1 MVFDEFGKVL
11 LDTNPGL
18 QPFGFAG
25 GLYDKDT
32 GLVRFG
38 ARDYDAETGRWTA
51 KDPIGFAGSSVNLYE
66 YTFNDPI
73 NFIDPT
79 GTQYVEALQWVGQ
92 LGSAAY
98 VKLAYLCNQLALSAN
113 EAWALYGDKLLNMA
127 QASWEELKQLA
138 EKQQCEGNNSS
149 SNNNQD
155 PNKKKDG
162 MSKNQQVQQKQVR
175 DITNYLKN
183 KGVDVNKY
191 RQEIHNLLHGNN
203 YNYQEALQAA
213 KQYFNVN

>member
-1 MVFDEFGKVL
+1 
-11 LDTNPGL
+11 
-18 QPFGFAG
+18 
-25 GLYDKDT
+25 
-32 GLVRFG
+32 
-38 ARDYDAETGRWTA
+38 
-51 KDPIGFAGSSVNLYE
+51 
-66 YTFNDPI
+66 
-73 NFIDPT
+73 
-79 GTQYVEALQWVGQ
+79 
-92 LGSAAY
+92 
-98 VKLAYLCNQLALSAN
+98 
-113 EAWALYGDKLLNMA
+113 MA